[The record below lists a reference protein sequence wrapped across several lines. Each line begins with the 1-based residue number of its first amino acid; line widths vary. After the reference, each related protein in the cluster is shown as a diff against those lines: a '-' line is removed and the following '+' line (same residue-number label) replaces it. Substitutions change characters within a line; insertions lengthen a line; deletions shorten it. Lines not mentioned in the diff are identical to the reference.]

1 MNNHPSLHP
10 VIQSYL
16 TQFLNETGLLT
27 LPPERQFEAFAMNCV
42 AANHFPDMFDV
53 EELLTGEDDESI
65 DGVATLVGDEL
76 VLTADDTK
84 EVFAHSKAAAN
95 LEVSYIFVQAKRSPH
110 FDTGDILK
118 FTTGVASLFSSASNI
133 TDDHLCEFRTIHEEV
148 VKNLSRVEGGR
159 PTCELHYLAP
169 GEWNEETGRK
179 NKIDASI
186 ASLEKTG
193 LFRSVEFIPVDR
205 EGLIRLWI
213 ATRAPVQAAF
223 SVRGMIPI
231 PGIAGVTEAYLALAP
246 APEFVDNVLTDEN
259 KRVRV
264 SVFEQNVRA
273 FLGDSNPVNEHIRE
287 AVRDAGLHD
296 RFATLNN
303 GLTIVAPDVRVQSD
317 KVSIVNY
324 QIVNGCQTSHVLFRN
339 REALSEKI
347 LIPVKLIEADDPE
360 FIAQVVEATNS
371 QTNVAQT
378 QFYSLRPFLVKLQAF
393 FDAHVPGGDSDMRL
407 YFERR
412 SRQYAGEDMGRTR
425 IFDIPRLA
433 RAFAAMFLDL
443 PHLAARYPTQ
453 IFKEKKDVLF
463 QSDHRE
469 IAYYTAAL
477 ALYRFELAFG
487 NNYVQ
492 SNMSPLKWH
501 SLSSRS
507 PVLCILDQGCSIAR
521 HETQGTEVMPEL
533 SALAGEV
540 GRPRGEV
547 GRPRGA
553 VEGARGHCRSSPA
566 ATRRGEEGFLDLV
579 QATVF

>member
-1 MNNHPSLHP
+1 MMDNPPSLHP

-16 TQFLNETGLLT
+16 TQFLKETELYS
-27 LPPERQFEAFAMNCV
+27 LPPDRQFEAFAMNCV
-42 AANHFPDMFDV
+42 VANQYPEQFDV
-53 EELLTGEDDESI
+53 EELLTGEEDESI
-65 DGVATLVGDEL
+65 DGIATLIGDGL
-76 VLTADDTK
+76 VLTVGDAM
-84 EVFAHSKAAAN
+84 EVFEHAKAAAN
-95 LEVSYIFVQAKRSPH
+95 LEVFYLFVQAKRSPH
-110 FDTGDILK
+110 FDMGDILK
-118 FTTGVASLFSSASNI
+118 FTTGVTSLFGIAPKI
-133 TDDHLCEFRTIHEEV
+133 KDDRLQEFLEIHQEV
-148 VKNLSRVEGGR
+148 VRNLSRVAGGR

-169 GEWNEETGRK
+169 GEWKDEPARK
-179 NKIDASI
+179 NKIDASV
-186 ASLEKTG
+186 SGLEKTG
-193 LFRSVEFIPVDR
+193 LFKNVTFIPIDR
-205 EGLIRLWI
+205 EGLIRLWM

-231 PGIAGVTEAYLALAP
+231 PGIAGVAEAYLALAP
-246 APEFVDNVLTDEN
+246 ASEFVDKVLTDDN
-259 KRVRV
+259 NRIRV

-273 FLGDSNPVNEHIRE
+273 FLGDSNPVNEHIRA
-287 AVRDAGLHD
+287 AVRNTVLHD

-317 KVSIVNY
+317 RVSVVNY

-339 REALSEKI
+339 RDTLSNKI
-347 LIPVKLIEADDPE
+347 LIPVKLIESDDPE

-393 FDAHVPGGDSDMRL
+393 FDAHVPEGDSDMRL

-412 SRQYAGEDMGRTR
+412 SRQYAGENVGRPR
-425 IFDIPRLA
+425 IFDIQRLA

-492 SNMSPLKWH
+492 ANMRRLKWH
-501 SLSSRS
+501 ALMVLRHQVAGKSRPPLSSNKIEGYCQKIIN
-507 PVLCILDQGCSIAR
+507 VLKSGGKSSIPPLKEALDAIASVGVPPTR
-521 HETQGTEVMPEL
+521 DRLKGQKYTQDLLGVVGTE
-533 SALAGEV
+533 
-540 GRPRGEV
+540 
-547 GRPRGA
+547 
-553 VEGARGHCRSSPA
+553 
-566 ATRRGEEGFLDLV
+566 
-579 QATVF
+579 QA